1 MNVFHMLS
9 KIAPIIASL
18 ATESTSM
25 SLGTIFLYV
34 FIELLVA
41 SCNKYALNSN
51 AVYLCPFDMWLFRLF
66 WVEKLSW
73 QNLQL

>member
-1 MNVFHMLS
+1 MHVQVITGRESFLAVLARIRKCSGEMNVFHMLS

-34 FIELLVA
+34 FIQLLVA
-41 SCNKYALNSN
+41 SCNK
-51 AVYLCPFDMWLFRLF
+51 
-66 WVEKLSW
+66 
-73 QNLQL
+73 